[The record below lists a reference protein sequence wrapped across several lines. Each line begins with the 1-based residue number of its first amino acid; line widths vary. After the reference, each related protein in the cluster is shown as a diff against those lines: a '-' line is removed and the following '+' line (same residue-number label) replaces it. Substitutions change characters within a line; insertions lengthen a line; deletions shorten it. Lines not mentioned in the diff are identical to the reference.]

1 MARKKLESSLVNL
14 FRKAKNDLEEGGANT
29 LYLALGML
37 AWRES
42 PEDNKVYKAPLILIP
57 VQLLRRSARAPIR
70 VQQIAGE
77 EPLFNATLVEF
88 LLTEHGVNI
97 SHLLGDLPE
106 DESGLDVARI
116 WMDVRAAI
124 SEQPGFEVVE
134 ECVIASFSF
143 AKYLMWKDLKDRL
156 EHLKENVFVEH
167 MIDRPHEA
175 YHQDASFLSTEDL
188 DRKIDPSEIFLPL
201 NCDSSQLVA
210 VEASSRQQDFV
221 LEGPP
226 GTGKSETIA
235 NMIANNLAKGR
246 KVLFVAEKIAALQV
260 VYRRLEKI
268 GLDHLAL
275 ELHSNKA
282 NKKAV
287 LDQLRRASDSREEYY
302 QSDWFKDASQLKQMR
317 SELNEVVAAL
327 HETSSFGISV
337 RRAISIAAG
346 AKYAEG
352 INFDWGLGVEAS
364 PVNDSDGI
372 SELRD
377 VAKHAGIAFADV
389 KDIDHGVFSLI
400 SATTWSFAWESS
412 VLGIA
417 NEWIDVGQKMQITA
431 SAFANEF
438 GVEISEVTPA
448 KVRMLASLSRLLGYA
463 VLRDIRFALGARVS
477 DRLSRLEELSD
488 LKERLDEQVLDIGHG
503 VSAPKL
509 LDSPIDRWVTV
520 YEDTKNSWFKSKISS
535 FKINKEARD
544 LGYDK
549 FGELSIVLAL
559 QEAREVANNSLR
571 LINEFEEL
579 EIWDGWSTSPEALRS
594 ALTDGREV
602 HSLVGDTRSLSSDS
616 MLFLAML
623 RRRLVDEIDFF
634 EGSTLERCKQEL
646 DLALLTFSDL
656 NSRSDANE
664 TSPDDDK
671 PLTEIVA
678 GFRRL
683 IDNKTKI
690 KPWVEWNS
698 AKKACSDRRIPGVA
712 QALQDGRLDPG
723 QSEQGFFEAFCLWLV
738 PRLIDAKEV
747 LRGFKASEH
756 EQKILDFRS
765 LDREIAAR
773 TSQFVASELSKKK
786 PDITSA
792 EHSKD
797 FRVLSRELQKKTRHK
812 PVRVLFDEM
821 GERLLDLCPC
831 LMMSPLSV
839 AQFLPS
845 DFNAFDVVIFD
856 EASQMTTWDSVG
868 AIARGKNV
876 VVVGD
881 PKQMPPTNFF
891 NSSIDPDDPDEG
903 DLESIL
909 DQALA
914 AGLPHI
920 RLTGHYRSKH
930 ETLIAFSNSKYYEN
944 ALVTFPSADT
954 KETAVSL
961 RRVNGLYSKEKTQ
974 TTLSKLKLLSKKL
987 SAGCCTHGCKNCLW
1001 ESSP

>member
-1 MARKKLESSLVNL
+1 M
-14 FRKAKNDLEEGGANT
+14 
-29 LYLALGML
+29 
-37 AWRES
+37 
-42 PEDNKVYKAPLILIP
+42 
-57 VQLLRRSARAPIR
+57 
-70 VQQIAGE
+70 
-77 EPLFNATLVEF
+77 
-88 LLTEHGVNI
+88 
-97 SHLLGDLPE
+97 
-106 DESGLDVARI
+106 
-116 WMDVRAAI
+116 
-124 SEQPGFEVVE
+124 
-134 ECVIASFSF
+134 
-143 AKYLMWKDLKDRL
+143 
-156 EHLKENVFVEH
+156 
-167 MIDRPHEA
+167 
-175 YHQDASFLSTEDL
+175 
-188 DRKIDPSEIFLPL
+188 
-201 NCDSSQLVA
+201 
-210 VEASSRQQDFV
+210 
-221 LEGPP
+221 
-226 GTGKSETIA
+226 
-235 NMIANNLAKGR
+235 
-246 KVLFVAEKIAALQV
+246 
-260 VYRRLEKI
+260 
-268 GLDHLAL
+268 
-275 ELHSNKA
+275 
-282 NKKAV
+282 
-287 LDQLRRASDSREEYY
+287 
-302 QSDWFKDASQLKQMR
+302 
-317 SELNEVVAAL
+317 
-327 HETSSFGISV
+327 
-337 RRAISIAAG
+337 
-346 AKYAEG
+346 
-352 INFDWGLGVEAS
+352 GVEAS

-690 KPWVEWNS
+690 NLGLSGIQPRK
-698 AKKACSDRRIPGVA
+698 
-712 QALQDGRLDPG
+712 
-723 QSEQGFFEAFCLWLV
+723 LV
-738 PRLIDAKEV
+738 PTE
-747 LRGFKASEH
+747 GF
-756 EQKILDFRS
+756 R
-765 LDREIAAR
+765 
-773 TSQFVASELSKKK
+773 
-786 PDITSA
+786 
-792 EHSKD
+792 
-797 FRVLSRELQKKTRHK
+797 
-812 PVRVLFDEM
+812 
-821 GERLLDLCPC
+821 
-831 LMMSPLSV
+831 
-839 AQFLPS
+839 
-845 DFNAFDVVIFD
+845 
-856 EASQMTTWDSVG
+856 
-868 AIARGKNV
+868 
-876 VVVGD
+876 
-881 PKQMPPTNFF
+881 
-891 NSSIDPDDPDEG
+891 
-903 DLESIL
+903 
-909 DQALA
+909 AL
-914 AGLPHI
+914 
-920 RLTGHYRSKH
+920 
-930 ETLIAFSNSKYYEN
+930 
-944 ALVTFPSADT
+944 
-954 KETAVSL
+954 L
-961 RRVNGLYSKEKTQ
+961 RRFKTD
-974 TTLSKLKLLSKKL
+974 
-987 SAGCCTHGCKNCLW
+987 G
-1001 ESSP
+1001 

>member
-1 MARKKLESSLVNL
+1 M
-14 FRKAKNDLEEGGANT
+14 
-29 LYLALGML
+29 
-37 AWRES
+37 
-42 PEDNKVYKAPLILIP
+42 
-57 VQLLRRSARAPIR
+57 
-70 VQQIAGE
+70 
-77 EPLFNATLVEF
+77 
-88 LLTEHGVNI
+88 
-97 SHLLGDLPE
+97 
-106 DESGLDVARI
+106 
-116 WMDVRAAI
+116 
-124 SEQPGFEVVE
+124 
-134 ECVIASFSF
+134 
-143 AKYLMWKDLKDRL
+143 
-156 EHLKENVFVEH
+156 
-167 MIDRPHEA
+167 
-175 YHQDASFLSTEDL
+175 
-188 DRKIDPSEIFLPL
+188 
-201 NCDSSQLVA
+201 
-210 VEASSRQQDFV
+210 

-448 KVRMLASLSRLLGYA
+448 KVRMLAPFPGCWGTA

-690 KPWVEWNS
+690 K
-698 AKKACSDRRIPGVA
+698 
-712 QALQDGRLDPG
+712 
-723 QSEQGFFEAFCLWLV
+723 
-738 PRLIDAKEV
+738 
-747 LRGFKASEH
+747 
-756 EQKILDFRS
+756 
-765 LDREIAAR
+765 
-773 TSQFVASELSKKK
+773 
-786 PDITSA
+786 
-792 EHSKD
+792 
-797 FRVLSRELQKKTRHK
+797 
-812 PVRVLFDEM
+812 
-821 GERLLDLCPC
+821 
-831 LMMSPLSV
+831 
-839 AQFLPS
+839 
-845 DFNAFDVVIFD
+845 
-856 EASQMTTWDSVG
+856 
-868 AIARGKNV
+868 
-876 VVVGD
+876 
-881 PKQMPPTNFF
+881 
-891 NSSIDPDDPDEG
+891 
-903 DLESIL
+903 
-909 DQALA
+909 
-914 AGLPHI
+914 
-920 RLTGHYRSKH
+920 
-930 ETLIAFSNSKYYEN
+930 TL
-944 ALVTFPSADT
+944 
-954 KETAVSL
+954 
-961 RRVNGLYSKEKTQ
+961 G
-974 TTLSKLKLLSKKL
+974 
-987 SAGCCTHGCKNCLW
+987 
-1001 ESSP
+1001 